1 MPTAVH
7 PKSIAQA
14 RRLRRDMTDGE
25 RRLWTELRD
34 FRRHF
39 GIHVRRQAPIGRFIA
54 DFAVH
59 ERKLIIEVDGEHH
72 FLPDRL
78 ERDAV
83 RDRWF
88 VSQGYTVLRF
98 NTGELCDAFDGCV
111 EEIMRELGVI
121 ARGNLTPQ
129 PTGASHGSR
138 PSFGPPQGGG
148 GRSWRP

>member
-1 MPTAVH
+1 
-7 PKSIAQA
+7 
-14 RRLRRDMTDGE
+14 MTDGE
-25 RRLWTELRD
+25 RRLWAELRD

-39 GIHVRRQAPIGRFIA
+39 GIHVRRQAPIGHFIA

-78 ERDAV
+78 PRDAV

-98 NTGELCDAFDGCV
+98 NTGELCD
-111 EEIMRELGVI
+111 
-121 ARGNLTPQ
+121 
-129 PTGASHGSR
+129 
-138 PSFGPPQGGG
+138 
-148 GRSWRP
+148 